1 MESVGPLQIR
11 VLHHLWN
18 EGPSTVHD
26 VHVLLNQHNLTTGGR
41 QLAYTTV
48 LTVMR
53 NLVRRKILSQMPIG
67 RAHRFAP
74 LIERNDYQLGIL
86 RQTRKELFGGCGKAL
101 LRILAEDDQL
111 DASLRERLRE
121 VVS

>member
-1 MESVGPLQIR
+1 MEAVGPLQIR
-11 VLHHLWN
+11 VLHHLWD

-26 VHVLLNQHNLTTGGR
+26 VHQVLNLRNLETGGR

-53 NLVRRKILSQMPIG
+53 NLVRRKILSQMPVG

-74 LIERNDYQLGIL
+74 LVGREEYQLGML
-86 RQTRKELFGGCGKAL
+86 RQARTELFGGDGRAL
-101 LRILAEDDQL
+101 LRLLAHDEEL

-121 VVS
+121 VTV

>member
-1 MESVGPLQIR
+1 MEPVGPLQIR

-26 VHVLLNQHNLTTGGR
+26 IHLMLNKQNLAIGSR

-53 NLVRRKILSQMPIG
+53 NLVRRNILSQAPIG
-67 RAHRFAP
+67 RAHRFTV
-74 LIERNDYQLGIL
+74 LIERDAYQLGML
-86 RQTRKELFGGCGKAL
+86 RQTRSELFCGCSKSL
-101 LRILAEDDQL
+101 IRTLAEDDQL
-111 DASLRERLRE
+111 DASLRERLRQ
-121 VVS
+121 VVQ

>member
-1 MESVGPLQIR
+1 MEAVGPLQIR

-18 EGPSTVHD
+18 AGPSTVHE
-26 VHVLLNQHNLTTGGR
+26 VHAVLNRSNQESGSR

-53 NLVRRKILSQMPIG
+53 NLVRRKILSQVPIG

-74 LIERNDYQLGIL
+74 LVERGEYQLGML
-86 RQTRKELFGGCGKAL
+86 RQMRHEIFGGDCHQL
-101 LRILAEDDQL
+101 LRSMAADEEL
-111 DASLRERLRE
+111 DPSLRERLHLLLK
-121 VVS
+121 